1 MKTARLAFAALAATL
16 VAAAAFAGEN
26 CSAID
31 GNTLQCGKERVL
43 IEGLRAPGLD
53 EPGGEEARQ
62 RLQRRIRSGEL
73 VLERKGRD
81 KYRRTLARA
90 YVDGNRVTQLDV
102 AKSGRGNSRR

>member
-1 MKTARLAFAALAATL
+1 MLSVLAAVL
-16 VAAAAFAGEN
+16 AQAAFGGEN

-43 IEGLRAPGLD
+43 IEGLRAPALD
-53 EPGGEEARQ
+53 EPGGDEARR

-73 VLERKGRD
+73 VLERKGQD